1 MNRLRQI
8 EYLSSALIVLA
19 LVDFLISAKY
29 SSFRPGDN
37 LGIFSGLS
45 YWFYL
50 SLILLSLSSWL
61 FSRLKPNSLFS
72 LFLILLAQCIFTS
85 VGFLVGGLGA
95 LQPDFLDPVYHF
107 SATAYMDQTSLF
119 TLISHSAQY
128 GYWPAS
134 NLFHGVLFEVTGTYK
149 ESNLVSIL
157 LLARV
162 LYAAFQTTML
172 FAFLK
177 RMTRNIELSTI
188 GSLIFIMYG
197 AYEPAVLKDVGY
209 NFAVFLVIIYFL
221 NKRPLNQ
228 LALVPLIFVALISN
242 AWGSIMLLA
251 ILTAFAIMT
260 KNFRLIILPGL
271 IFAVWNVIFL
281 GHSVTGFITSE
292 LSHFFFVPALHNILS
307 ASTAVGSSIHQEFTR
322 ITLYYAAAL
331 YILAIICISITLVQK
346 TNVSKRMT
354 VNLLMV
360 LFALLLADAAFGTGF
375 GPNPIESI
383 ERTFTY
389 SIPFLLLPILLSLMG
404 IRRRLLIYF
413 WLLLL
418 ICSPLTIIT
427 SYGGVSSTFMSTPEQ
442 MGGQFAQTFATNPR
456 LVALWVPFYGNQVTG
471 NMFLTNGSFVLNL
484 LISVINVSTVG
495 LPSTPARLAIGQLN
509 DYVRN
514 QYAIYTASTNIYW
527 QDHTDISKV
536 TDIIYSNSG
545 TCLFITR

>member
-8 EYLSSALIVLA
+8 KYLSSALIVLA
-19 LVDFLISAKY
+19 LVVFLISAKY

-50 SLILLSLSSWL
+50 SLMLLSLSSWL

-72 LFLILLAQCIFTS
+72 LFLILLTQCIFTS

-134 NLFHGVLFEVTGTYK
+134 NLFHGVLFEVTGTYR
-149 ESNLVSIL
+149 ENNLVSML
-157 LLARV
+157 LFSRV
-162 LYAAFQTTML
+162 FYAALQTTL
-172 FAFLK
+172 VFAFL
-177 RMTRNIELSTI
+177 RRITRSIELSMI

-197 AYEPAVLKDVGY
+197 AYEPAMLKDVGY
-209 NFAVFLVIIYFL
+209 NFTVFLVIIYLFS
-221 NKRPLNQ
+221 KKPLNL
-228 LALVPLIFVALISN
+228 LALAPLIFVALISN

-251 ILTAFAIMT
+251 VLTAFAIMT
-260 KNFRLIILPGL
+260 KDFRLIILPGIL
-271 IFAVWNVIFL
+271 FGVWNVIFL
-281 GHSVTGFITSE
+281 GQIVKGFVISE
-292 LSHFFFVPALHNILS
+292 LSHLFLVSTLRNILS
-307 ASTAVGSSIHQEFTR
+307 TATAVGSLIHQEYTR
-322 ITLYYAAAL
+322 ITFYYAVAL
-331 YILAIICISITLVQK
+331 YIVATICIAITLVQK
-346 TNVSKRMT
+346 TNRNGRMT
-354 VNLLMV
+354 VSLLMV
-360 LFALLLADAAFGTGF
+360 PFALLIAGAAFGTGF
-375 GPNPIESI
+375 GSNPIESL

-389 SIPFLLLPILLSLMG
+389 SIPFLILPVLLSLMR

-442 MGGQFAQTFATNPR
+442 MGGQFTQAFATSPS
-456 LVALWVPFYGNQVTG
+456 LVALWVPVYGNQVTG
-471 NMFLTNGSFVLNL
+471 YMFLTNGSFVLNFL
-484 LISVINVSTVG
+484 MSVINVSSVG
-495 LPSTPARLAIGQLN
+495 LPSTPDRLAIGQLN

-514 QYAIYTASTNIYW
+514 QYAIYTGSTSIYW
-527 QDHTDISKV
+527 QDYSAISQV

-545 TCLFITR
+545 TCLFVTR